1 VSPLNA
7 PSLAREEEDGGHL
20 IPGETSRL
28 EIAEGL
34 QERDERPAGRTSDV
48 KPAAKRLRPIVG
60 GLAASSWVAFDP
72 IPAAVKFAATGVKFV
87 LIFG

>member
-1 VSPLNA
+1 MSIFTIN
-7 PSLAREEEDGGHL
+7 
-20 IPGETSRL
+20 GE
-28 EIAEGL
+28 
-34 QERDERPAGRTSDV
+34 
-48 KPAAKRLRPIVG
+48 PAAQIVG

>member
-1 VSPLNA
+1 MQQPPVISGTC
-7 PSLAREEEDGGHL
+7 R
-20 IPGETSRL
+20 TS
-28 EIAEGL
+28 
-34 QERDERPAGRTSDV
+34 RDERVNQDGVARNVVTV
-48 KPAAKRLRPIVG
+48 AQIVG